1 MLSWG
6 TLLLPEEVDSDDVVC
21 ETSLNL
27 FVYSLSSCCSLSDK
41 VVGLGWLVVLN
52 FIGSF
57 VSWMYVKGGGCESSC
72 SSELVMLSLSKSSF
86 EKECCGREYSSL
98 SIAGGEIGE
107 SPKRVRRL
115 DWAAFQS
122 VESM

>member
-27 FVYSLSSCCSLSDK
+27 FVYSSSSSCSLSDK
-41 VVGLGWLVVLN
+41 VVGIGWFVVLN

-57 VSWMYVKGGGCESSC
+57 VSWMYVKGGDFDSC
-72 SSELVMLSLSKSSF
+72 SSSRFVMVSLSKSCVVGVTGPF
-86 EKECCGREYSSL
+86 VDY
-98 SIAGGEIGE
+98 
-107 SPKRVRRL
+107 
-115 DWAAFQS
+115 W
-122 VESM
+122 

>member
-27 FVYSLSSCCSLSDK
+27 FVYSLSSCCSLSDR
-41 VVGLGWLVVLN
+41 VVGIGWFVVLN

-57 VSWMYVKGGGCESSC
+57 VSWMYVKGCDFDSC
-72 SSELVMLSLSKSSF
+72 SSFRFVMVSLTKSCVVGVTGPF
-86 EKECCGREYSSL
+86 VDY
-98 SIAGGEIGE
+98 
-107 SPKRVRRL
+107 
-115 DWAAFQS
+115 W
-122 VESM
+122 